1 MSFSYFA
8 YGSNMLTKRMHINC
22 PSAKQKCIAKLKVI
36 LMRMFFFKISLA
48 YEKEIRSLFLFN
60 FLECKNFF

>member
-36 LMRMFFFKISLA
+36 LWRMVIFFQFGV
-48 YEKEIRSLFLFN
+48 
-60 FLECKNFF
+60 